1 MPISPSLASKL
12 LYVYGTMY
20 VRSIYW
26 RINKEGRREAAQ
38 QQQQRPRKKDVLDF
52 SLFQIGWPLDFA
64 QRLQRLFCDE
74 SRDGTL
80 ALQQCQKVRTT
91 WYIFHRFIGRR
102 YVRYLGA
109 EGDRRFCTPG
119 EHSRLSLSSRH
130 TREDE
135 ELCAARLILRRT
147 EASDDSRQSRLCLL
161 RRSTS
166 KRDGSKAQ
174 TGERVIQREHPTVLL
189 AATYL
194 IRRALAISRS
204 HNNS

>member
-1 MPISPSLASKL
+1 
-12 LYVYGTMY
+12 
-20 VRSIYW
+20 
-26 RINKEGRREAAQ
+26 
-38 QQQQRPRKKDVLDF
+38 VLDF

-80 ALQQCQKVRTT
+80 ALLECQKVRTT
-91 WYIFHRFIGRR
+91 WYIFFKSIGRR

-161 RRSTS
+161 RRSNS
-166 KRDGSKAQ
+166 Q
-174 TGERVIQREHPTVLL
+174 ERRKQSANRRKSHP
-189 AATYL
+189 ARASHSPACCYL
-194 IRRALAISRS
+194 FDTHLYLYCSYIAISY
-204 HNNS
+204 NNS